1 LPQECTVPVTEL
13 ILLRHAHAEP
23 QADGGSDA
31 ARGLS
36 PRGESEADAAA
47 RWLATH
53 GAPDRVVCSPA
64 RRARDTAARV
74 LGDAGGIDV
83 REDARIYEATPGELM
98 DVIADHRDCARLML
112 VGHNPGFES
121 LAALLATG
129 QSGDHRGMPPA
140 GIAVLA
146 LPRDAALEPGAARL
160 ITFWSP

>member
-1 LPQECTVPVTEL
+1 MPETEL

-23 QADGGSDA
+23 SRSQGTDA
-31 ARGLS
+31 ERPLS
-36 PRGESEADAAA
+36 PRGVAEADAAA
-47 RWLATH
+47 AWLAQH
-53 GAPDRVVCSPA
+53 GRPDRVVCSPA
-64 RRARDTAARV
+64 RRARDTAARA
-74 LGDAGGIDV
+74 LGAEAATDL
-83 REDARIYEATPGELM
+83 REDARIYEATPGDLI
-98 DVIADHRDCARLML
+98 DVIADHRDCARLMI

-146 LPRDAALEPGAARL
+146 LPDDATLEPGAARL